1 MHTEDAYRSPDGT
14 TEIFTQSSSIDWS
27 VGKTVSVCCD
37 DRLRARPVG
46 PEDSVDPK
54 DVITLML
61 SEEFPK
67 EGFGLGDG
75 NGSWVWWES
84 NDSVL
89 FTVDS
94 DLRTYLLRCSATGG
108 PCQRVVD
115 LGPWATQT
123 HPYVP
128 DWEGGDWEFA
138 RAPLSQ

>member
-1 MHTEDAYRSPDGT
+1 MDAPSDAYRSPDGT
-14 TEIFTQSSSIDWS
+14 KRIFTESLQEDSPYD
-27 VGKTVSVCCD
+27 CCD
-37 DRLRARPVG
+37 DRLRVRPVG

-54 DVITLML
+54 DVITLAAFPG
-61 SEEFPK
+61 FPK
-67 EGFGLGDG
+67 AGFGLGDG
-75 NGSWVWWES
+75 NGYWVWWES

-94 DLRTYLLRCSATGG
+94 DPRTYLLRCSATGG

-123 HPYVP
+123 HPYDP

-138 RAPLSQ
+138 RAPVSR